1 MPIPLEPLVLLN
13 NSSKG
18 IGIGTFLEIK
28 NIFSKIFPI

>member
-1 MPIPLEPLVLLN
+1 LN